1 MDEGKIE
8 VDSIVPIS
16 MADITPDLA
25 RRSGFNGVIDLLKT
39 AKHGKGENVYLV
51 RFHYLPPGSSPRVL
65 SRGHRATTSA
75 SPIERLRQTCLA
87 FPDAYEKVS
96 DGEPTFWV
104 GKKMFASFVDASHH
118 HGAGRHAVWCKST
131 PLNQDLMVSRLP
143 DRYFVP
149 PYVGP
154 SGWVGIYLDRRPA
167 WTVVADRLRESYKL
181 VAPSRL
187 LATMDAGPVK
197 SGK

>member
-8 VDSIVPIS
+8 VDSIRPIS

-51 RFHYLPPGSSPRVL
+51 RFHYLPPEPSPRVL
-65 SRGHRATTSA
+65 STGHRAAAPA
-75 SPIERLRQTCLA
+75 SPIERLRRTCLA
-87 FPDAYEKVS
+87 FPDTYEKLS
-96 DGEPTFWV
+96 HGEPTFWV
-104 GKKMFASFVDASHH
+104 GKKMFASFADAGNH
-118 HGAGRHAVWCKST
+118 HGAGRHAVWCKT
-131 PLNQDLMVSRLP
+131 THLDQDLLVSRSP

-149 PYVGP
+149 PYLGP

-167 WTVVADRLRESYKL
+167 WTVVAGRLRESYRL
-181 VAPSRL
+181 AAPPRL
-187 LATMDAGPVK
+187 LATMDEGLFK
-197 SGK
+197 SAR